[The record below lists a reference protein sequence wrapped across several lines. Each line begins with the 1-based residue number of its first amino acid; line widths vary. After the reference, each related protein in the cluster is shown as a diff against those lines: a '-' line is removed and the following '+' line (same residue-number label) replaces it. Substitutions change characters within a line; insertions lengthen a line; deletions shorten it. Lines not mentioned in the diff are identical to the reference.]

1 MYCFGNK
8 GKVPFFLGNRDTRT
22 PPTLP
27 PQKKERK
34 KEIKKKKY
42 KASIYNYFNY
52 ISASFS
58 PKKGTTLFHCSL

>member
-22 PPTLP
+22 PHP
-27 PQKKERK
+27 PPKKKRK

-42 KASIYNYFNY
+42 KASIYN
-52 ISASFS
+52 ASFS
-58 PKKGTTLFHCSL
+58 PKKGPTLFHCSL